1 MPLLTLLSRM
11 MQVIIVIRN
20 DFMNTILNRYPGEKT
35 LIMGILN
42 VTPDS
47 FSDGGLYF
55 DDVAKAVARVEQM
68 IEEGADII
76 DIGGESTR
84 PGSNTISP
92 EEELKRIIPIIDAV
106 SSKLGDKVML
116 SVDTYKSSVAKEVLQ
131 AGAKMINSLGGF
143 TFDNTLADVVAA
155 FDCPIVIY
163 HIKGE
168 PQTMLAGPIV
178 YNDIIDEIVVFF
190 QKELYFGLSRSM
202 KREQFILDPGI
213 GFGKTLEHNVEIIK
227 RLQEFK
233 KLNLPLL
240 VGVSRKGHLGKLLQQ
255 RLGLTQMPGVS
266 ERLEASLAETAVAVL
281 KGASIVRTHDVL
293 PTVKFLTVL
302 DALKNDE

>member
-1 MPLLTLLSRM
+1 
-11 MQVIIVIRN
+11 
-20 DFMNTILNRYPGEKT
+20 
-35 LIMGILN
+35 MGVLN

-55 DDVAKAVARVEQM
+55 DDSAKAVARVEQM
-68 IEEGADII
+68 MEEGADMI

-84 PGSNTISP
+84 PGSTPISP
-92 EEELKRIIPIIDAV
+92 EEELKRIMPIIDAV
-106 SSKLGDKVML
+106 RNKFGDKVLL
-116 SVDTYKSSVAKEVLQ
+116 SVDTYKSSVAKEAMQ
-131 AGAKMINSLGGF
+131 AGAHMINSLGGF

-168 PQTMLAGPIV
+168 PRTMQGGSIV
-178 YNDIIDEIVVFF
+178 YKDVIDEITVFF
-190 QKELYFGLSRSM
+190 QKQIYFGLSKGM
-202 KREQFILDPGI
+202 KRERFILDPGI
-213 GFGKTLEHNVEIIK
+213 GFGKTLEHNVEIIR
-227 RLQEFK
+227 RLHEFQH
-233 KLNLPLL
+233 LDLSLL

-255 RLGLTQMPGVS
+255 RLGLAHIPGVS

-293 PTVKFLTVL
+293 PTVKFLAVL
-302 DALKNDE
+302 DAIKNDE

>member
-1 MPLLTLLSRM
+1 
-11 MQVIIVIRN
+11 
-20 DFMNTILNRYPGEKT
+20 
-35 LIMGILN
+35 MGILN

-47 FSDGGLYF
+47 FSDGGVYF

-84 PGSNTISP
+84 PGSTPISQ

-106 SSKLGDKVML
+106 SNKLGNKVML
-116 SVDTYKSSVAKEVLQ
+116 SVDTYKSSVAKEALQ
-131 AGAKMINSLGGF
+131 AGVKMINSLSGF
-143 TFDNTLADVVAA
+143 TFDNTLADVVAE
-155 FDCPIVIY
+155 FDCPIAIY

-168 PQTMLAGPIV
+168 PQTMQKGSIV
-178 YNDIIDEIVVFF
+178 YKDIIDEIVVFF
-190 QKELYFGLSRSM
+190 QKEIYFGLSRGM

-213 GFGKTLEHNVEIIK
+213 GFGKTLEHNLEIIK
-227 RLQEFK
+227 RLHEFK
-233 KLNLPLL
+233 KLDLPLL
-240 VGVSRKGHLGKLLQQ
+240 IGASRKSHLGKLLQQ
-255 RLGLTQMPGVS
+255 RLGLPQMPGAS

-302 DALKNDE
+302 DAIKNDE

>member
-1 MPLLTLLSRM
+1 MKLFA
-11 MQVIIVIRN
+11 
-20 DFMNTILNRYPGEKT
+20 DKYPGKKT
-35 LIMGILN
+35 LVMGILN

-84 PGSNTISP
+84 PGSAPISP
-92 EEELKRIIPIIDAV
+92 EEELKRILPIIRAV
-106 SSKLGDKVML
+106 SNRPGDKIML
-116 SVDTYKSSVAKEVLQ
+116 SIDTYRSSVARAVLQ
-131 AGAKMINSLGGF
+131 EGVDMINSLGGF

-155 FDCPIVIY
+155 SGCPIVIY

-168 PQTMLAGPIV
+168 PRTMQAGPIV
-178 YNDIIDEIVVFF
+178 YRDVIDDIAVFF
-190 QKELYFGLSRSM
+190 QKEIYFGLSRGM

-213 GFGKTLEHNVEIIK
+213 GFGKTLEYNLEIIRK
-227 RLQEFK
+227 LREFQ
-233 KLNLPLL
+233 KLDLPLL
-240 VGVSRKGHLGKLLQQ
+240 IGVSRKSHLGTLLQQ
-255 RLGLTQMPGVS
+255 RLELPHMPGAA

-281 KGASIVRTHDVL
+281 NGASIVRTHDVL
-293 PTVKFLTVL
+293 PTAKFLAVL

>member
-1 MPLLTLLSRM
+1 MKIFS
-11 MQVIIVIRN
+11 
-20 DFMNTILNRYPGEKT
+20 NRYPGNKT
-35 LIMGILN
+35 LVMGILN

-47 FSDGGLYF
+47 FSDGGFYF

-84 PGSNTISP
+84 PGSASISP
-92 EEELKRIIPIIDAV
+92 EEELKRIIPIISAV
-106 SSKLGDKVML
+106 NNKRGDKIML
-116 SVDTYKSSVAKEVLQ
+116 SIDTYKSSVAREALQ
-131 AGAKMINSLGGF
+131 AGADMINSLGGF
-143 TFDNTLADVVAA
+143 TFDNTLADVTAA
-155 FDCPIVIY
+155 SGCPMVIY
-163 HIKGE
+163 HIQGE
-168 PQTMLAGPIV
+168 PRTMQAGSIFYSDV
-178 YNDIIDEIVVFF
+178 IDDIAVFF
-190 QKELYFGLSRSM
+190 QKEIYFGLTKGM

-213 GFGKTLEHNVEIIK
+213 GFGKTLEHNLEIIK
-227 RLQEFK
+227 RLHEFQR
-233 KLNLPLL
+233 LDLPLL
-240 VGVSRKGHLGKLLQQ
+240 IGVSRKSHLGKLLQE
-255 RLGLTQMPGVS
+255 RLGLPQMPGAS

>member
-1 MPLLTLLSRM
+1 
-11 MQVIIVIRN
+11 
-20 DFMNTILNRYPGEKT
+20 MNTFSNRYPGKKT
-35 LIMGILN
+35 LVMGILN

-76 DIGGESTR
+76 DIGGESAR
-84 PGSNTISP
+84 PGSAPISP

-106 SSKLGDKVML
+106 SNKLGDKVML
-116 SVDTYKSSVAKEVLQ
+116 SIDTYKSSVAKETLQ
-131 AGAKMINSLGGF
+131 AGADMINSLGGF
-143 TFDNTLADVVAA
+143 TFDSTLADVIAA

-168 PQTMLAGPIV
+168 PRTMQAGSIV
-178 YNDIIDEIVVFF
+178 YSDVIDEIVVFF
-190 QKELYFGLSRSM
+190 QKQIYSGLSRGM

-213 GFGKTLEHNVEIIK
+213 GFGKMLEHNVEIIK
-227 RLQEFK
+227 RLHEFE
-233 KLNLPLL
+233 KLDLPLL
-240 VGVSRKGHLGKLLQQ
+240 IGVSRKGHLGKLLQE
-255 RLGLTQMPGVS
+255 RLGLPQMPGAS

-302 DALKNDE
+302 DVLKNDE

>member
-1 MPLLTLLSRM
+1 
-11 MQVIIVIRN
+11 
-20 DFMNTILNRYPGEKT
+20 MNTFSNTYASNKT
-35 LIMGILN
+35 LVMGIIN

-55 DDVAKAVARVEQM
+55 DDIAKAVARVEQM

-84 PGSNTISP
+84 PGSTTISQ
-92 EEELKRIIPIIDAV
+92 EEELKRIIPIINAV
-106 SSKLGDKVML
+106 SNKLGDKVML
-116 SVDTYKSSVAKEVLQ
+116 SVDTYKSSVAKEALQ
-131 AGAKMINSLGGF
+131 AGANMVNSLGGF
-143 TFDNTLADVVAA
+143 MFDNKLADVVAE

-168 PQTMLAGPIV
+168 PRTVQESIV
-178 YNDIIDEIVVFF
+178 YKDIIDEIVVFF
-190 QKELYFGLSRSM
+190 QKQIYFGLSKGM

-213 GFGKTLEHNVEIIK
+213 GFGKALEHNVEIIK
-227 RLQEFK
+227 RLHEFE
-233 KLNLPLL
+233 KLKLPLL

-255 RLGLTQMPGVS
+255 RLGLAQMPGAS

-293 PTVKFLTVL
+293 PTVKFLAIL
-302 DALKNDE
+302 DAIKNDE

>member
-1 MPLLTLLSRM
+1 MKSMDILSNKPSEKKT
-11 MQVIIVIRN
+11 IV
-20 DFMNTILNRYPGEKT
+20 
-35 LIMGILN
+35 MGILN

-47 FSDGGLYF
+47 FSDGGVYF

-84 PGSNTISP
+84 PGSTPISP

-106 SSKLGDKVML
+106 RKKLGDKSIL
-116 SVDTYKSSVAKEVLQ
+116 SIDTYKSSVAREALQ
-131 AGAKMINSLGGF
+131 AGAHMINSLGGF
-143 TFDNTLADVVAA
+143 MFDNILADVVAA

-168 PQTMLAGPIV
+168 PRTMQVGSII
-178 YNDIIDEIVVFF
+178 YKDIIDEIVVFF
-190 QKELYFGLSRSM
+190 QKQIYLGLSRGM
-202 KREQFILDPGI
+202 KSEQFILDPGI
-213 GFGKTLEHNVEIIK
+213 GFGKTLEHNIEIIK
-227 RLQEFK
+227 RLHEFQ
-233 KLNLPLL
+233 KLDLPLL
-240 VGVSRKGHLGKLLQQ
+240 VSASRKSHLGKLLQE
-255 RLGLTQMPGVS
+255 RLGLPKRPDES

-293 PTVKFLTVL
+293 PTKKFLTVL
-302 DALKNDE
+302 DAIKNDE

>member
-1 MPLLTLLSRM
+1 MKIFS
-11 MQVIIVIRN
+11 
-20 DFMNTILNRYPGEKT
+20 NRYSGNKT
-35 LIMGILN
+35 LVMGILN

-84 PGSNTISP
+84 PGSASISP
-92 EEELKRIIPIIDAV
+92 EEELKRIIPIISAV
-106 SSKLGDKVML
+106 NNKLGDKIML
-116 SVDTYKSSVAKEVLQ
+116 SIDTYKSSVAREALQ
-131 AGAKMINSLGGF
+131 AGADMINSLGGF
-143 TFDNTLADVVAA
+143 TFDNTLADVAA
-155 FDCPIVIY
+155 ASGCPMVIY
-163 HIKGE
+163 HIQGE
-168 PQTMLAGPIV
+168 PRTMQAGSIFYSNV
-178 YNDIIDEIVVFF
+178 IDDIAVFF
-190 QKELYFGLSRSM
+190 QKEIYFGLSKGM

-213 GFGKTLEHNVEIIK
+213 GFGKTLEHNLEIIK
-227 RLQEFK
+227 RLHEFQR
-233 KLNLPLL
+233 LDLPLL
-240 VGVSRKGHLGKLLQQ
+240 IGVSRKSHLGKLLQEK
-255 RLGLTQMPGVS
+255 LGLPQMPGAS

-281 KGASIVRTHDVL
+281 NGASIVRTHDVL

>member
-1 MPLLTLLSRM
+1 MKIFS
-11 MQVIIVIRN
+11 
-20 DFMNTILNRYPGEKT
+20 NRYPGNKT
-35 LIMGILN
+35 LVMGILN

-84 PGSNTISP
+84 PGSASISP
-92 EEELKRIIPIIDAV
+92 EEELKRIVPIIDTV
-106 SSKLGDKVML
+106 SNKLGDRIML
-116 SVDTYKSSVAKEVLQ
+116 SIDTYKSSVAREALR
-131 AGAKMINSLGGF
+131 AGADMINSLGGF
-143 TFDNTLADVVAA
+143 TFDNTLADVAA
-155 FDCPIVIY
+155 ASGCPLVIY
-163 HIKGE
+163 HIQGE
-168 PQTMLAGPIV
+168 PRTMQAGPIV
-178 YNDIIDEIVVFF
+178 YRDVIDDIAVFF
-190 QKELYFGLSRSM
+190 QKEIYFGLSKGM

-213 GFGKTLEHNVEIIK
+213 GFGKTLEHNLEIIK
-227 RLQEFK
+227 RLHEFQT
-233 KLNLPLL
+233 LDLPLL
-240 VGVSRKGHLGKLLQQ
+240 IGVSRKSHLGKLLQE
-255 RLGLTQMPGVS
+255 RLGLPHMPGAS